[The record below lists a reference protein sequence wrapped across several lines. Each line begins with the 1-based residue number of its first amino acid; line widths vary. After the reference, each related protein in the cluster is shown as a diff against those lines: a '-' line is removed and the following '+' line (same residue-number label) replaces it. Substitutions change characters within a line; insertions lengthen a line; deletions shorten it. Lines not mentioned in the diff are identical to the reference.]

1 MNRKS
6 SNNSEASYGET
17 TAPKVLDSCSITR
30 VPNTK
35 YQHLA
40 KNGNGTPQS
49 KVVPSPSYQF
59 QMRRKLVIYIL
70 HLINHK
76 RTF

>member
-1 MNRKS
+1 MSRKS
-6 SNNSEASYGET
+6 SSNSEAT
-17 TAPKVLDSCSITR
+17 IVDRTAPKSLDSCSVTT

-40 KNGNGTPQS
+40 KNGNGTLPS

-59 QMRRKLVIYIL
+59 QMRRKLVIYFTFV
-70 HLINHK
+70 IN
-76 RTF
+76 R